1 MLCRKYFHVLII
13 LYFCLLPLDT
23 QFFLTDDGEDDD
35 HEVEDVPADGEE
47 VAAQR
52 YNLDEALEGEDDDE
66 GQVDVVQ
73 DVLHLR
79 GLLVRL
85 HHHGDHVEED
95 QHHDDDVE
103 GLLPRQV
110 EEEALHRVLH
120 RKTDSLAFSFK
131 YIFLMHHWLRQAF
144 ILNFL

>member
-1 MLCRKYFHVLII
+1 MSKDGLCHEVNNVNK
-13 LYFCLLPLDT
+13 
-23 QFFLTDDGEDDD
+23 LTNNGENDD

-47 VAAQR
+47 VASQR
-52 YNLDEALEGEDDDE
+52 HDLDEALDGEDDDE

-79 GLLVRL
+79 RLLVRL

-103 GLLPRQV
+103 RLLPHQV
-110 EEEALHRVLH
+110 EEEALQRVLERGRERFELFLLLINNH
-120 RKTDSLAFSFK
+120 QSSFLA
-131 YIFLMHHWLRQAF
+131 
-144 ILNFL
+144 

>member
-1 MLCRKYFHVLII
+1 MHILKYKNDFILCG
-13 LYFCLLPLDT
+13 
-23 QFFLTDDGEDDD
+23 FFSLKLKVKLTDDGENDD

-52 YNLDEALEGEDDDE
+52 HDLDEALDGEDDDE

-79 GLLVRL
+79 RLLVRL

-95 QHHDDDVE
+95 HHHDDDVE
-103 GLLPRQV
+103 HLLPHQV
-110 EEEALHRVLH
+110 EEEALQRVLH
-120 RKTDSLAFSFK
+120 TNTDV
-131 YIFLMHHWLRQAF
+131 
-144 ILNFL
+144 